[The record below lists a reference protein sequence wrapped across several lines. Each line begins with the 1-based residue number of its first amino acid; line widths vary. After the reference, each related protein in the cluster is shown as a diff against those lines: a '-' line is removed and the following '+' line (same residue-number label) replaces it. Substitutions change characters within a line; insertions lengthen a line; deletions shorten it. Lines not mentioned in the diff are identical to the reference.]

1 MNPELQNQFDEFDKP
16 QVIRRKLLP
25 WWIKT
30 FCWIFM
36 LLAVAAVSTLI
47 TNLFFSTVDLSLYG
61 FSTNNAYSIT
71 GIFIIAIMILK
82 GFAAFSLWFEKPNA
96 ISIGKIDAICGV
108 VICVASMFVLPFTSG
123 DGHIQL
129 RLEIL
134 LLIPYYI
141 KLNKIEYEW
150 DNLETI

>member
-1 MNPELQNQFDEFDKP
+1 MNHELESHFDEFDKT

-36 LLAVAAVSTLI
+36 ILGVCAIGALI
-47 TNLFFSTVDLSLYG
+47 GNLFTTNVNVSIYG
-61 FSTNNAYSIT
+61 FSSTTAYSGT

-82 GFAAFSLWFEKPNA
+82 GFAAYSLWFEKPNA

-108 VICVASMFVLPFTSG
+108 AICIASMFVLPFSTN
-123 DGHIQL
+123 DGHFPL

-134 LLIPYYI
+134 LLVPYYR

-150 DNLETI
+150 DNLESL

>member
-1 MNPELQNQFDEFDKP
+1 MNQELESKFDEFDKP
-16 QVIRRKLLP
+16 NVIRRKLLP
-25 WWIKT
+25 WWIKV

-36 LLAVAAVSTLI
+36 ILSVFAIGSLI
-47 TNLFFSTVDLSLYG
+47 TNLFVDNVNLSIYG
-61 FSTNNAYSIT
+61 FSSNSAYSGT
-71 GIFIIAIMILK
+71 GLFIIAIMLLK

-96 ISIGKIDAICGV
+96 IIIAKIDAIVGV
-108 VICVASMFVLPFTSG
+108 AICIASLFILPFSTAN
-123 DGHIQL
+123 GHFSL

-141 KLNKIEYEW
+141 KINKIEYEW

>member
-1 MNPELQNQFDEFDKP
+1 MNQDLQSQFEEFEKP
-16 QVIRRKLLP
+16 SIIRRKLLP

-36 LLAVAAVSTLI
+36 LMSAFGLASLI
-47 TNLFFSTVDLSLYG
+47 GNAFTENINLSLYG
-61 FSTNNAYSIT
+61 FSSNTAYSGI
-71 GIFIIAIMILK
+71 GIFIIATMTFK
-82 GFAAFSLWFEKPNA
+82 GFAAYSLWFEKANA
-96 ISIGKIDAICGV
+96 ITIAKIDAIVGIA
-108 VICVASMFVLPFTSG
+108 ICIASMFIIPFTTG
-123 DGHIQL
+123 DGHISF

-141 KLNKIEYEW
+141 RINKIEYEW